1 MIPDRHF
8 TVNGF
13 LFIISLVKIKD
24 ISRKMENI
32 KDKVVIITGVSSGIG
47 EETARVLAKE
57 GAKLVLGARR
67 EDRLQ
72 KLAKR

>member
-1 MIPDRHF
+1 MIPNRHF
-8 TVNGF
+8 TVNGM
-13 LFIISLVKIKD
+13 D
-24 ISRKMENI
+24 RKMENI
-32 KDKVVIITGVSSGIG
+32 KDKVVIITGASSGIG

>member
-1 MIPDRHF
+1 MIPNRHF
-8 TVNGF
+8 TVNGM
-13 LFIISLVKIKD
+13 D
-24 ISRKMENI
+24 RKMENI

-72 KLAKR
+72 KRPKR

>member
-1 MIPDRHF
+1 
-8 TVNGF
+8 
-13 LFIISLVKIKD
+13 
-24 ISRKMENI
+24 MENI